1 MKWLQSNDERFVTIN
16 NGVNTMRFT
25 DTKADVDKKLLIMVA
40 RFAPS
45 KDQAT
50 IIRALLLLDKDVR
63 VRFVGDGETRP
74 ECERLAKELGVED
87 RVDFMGMQSKIPQLI
102 AESYI
107 GIQSSNWEGFG
118 LTAVE
123 MMACGKPVIATN
135 VDGLKQVVEG
145 TGLLFPVGDEKE
157 LANCISTL
165 LKIEK
170 PIAKL
175 QKTAKNVRLSTT
187 LLKWLMIISM
197 YIAV

>member
-1 MKWLQSNDERFVTIN
+1 
-16 NGVNTMRFT
+16 
-25 DTKADVDKKLLIMVA
+25 MVA

-145 TGLLFPVGDEKE
+145 TGLLFPVGDEK
-157 LANCISTL
+157 N
-165 LKIEK
+165 
-170 PIAKL
+170 
-175 QKTAKNVRLSTT
+175 
-187 LLKWLMIISM
+187 
-197 YIAV
+197 